1 MAENRTLAQKSE
13 MMRFFKLYGLNL
25 RSDVASYLCQ
35 LLEPLPQE
43 EHTQWVEAV
52 IEALQ
57 KLPITS
63 DQITK
68 EAIYRAAEDAG
79 NVQNV
84 NPDSA
89 LEVIDVFK
97 IPRLTYD
104 VDKRKFIIEP
114 AGALD
119 LHGKAA
125 DKATLFRNRYNII
138 HQRTIQH
145 ELFKQP
151 VYADADLAARTY
163 SLKKVEFLLGAS
175 CRQKKV
181 LVLGLL
187 TSLKEGKYHLED
199 DTGHIELDLSNA
211 SFHSGLFTVNCF
223 VLVEGCYEDNV
234 LHAEAVGLPP
244 PELPAVTRERMSMKN
259 ENYFG
264 GSARKNVKT
273 DPQLH
278 QLEKEN
284 GEAMFVVLSDVWL
297 DKLEV
302 MEKLRVLFSGYA
314 QVPPTAFILCGNF
327 FSEWQSRKKLEE
339 MQKAFTALGNLIA
352 EFPDL
357 AANTRFIFVPGPS
370 DPGPSTSFPRPP
382 LPRCV
387 TEPLRKKVRSAVF
400 ATNPCRLVYCTQ
412 EMVVLREDLVGKM
425 CRNSVHFPQDCD
437 LAPHV
442 ARTIVNQCHLAPLPL
457 HTVPVYWNFDHCM
470 SLYPTPD
477 VIIIA
482 DKDKAFSTTHS
493 GTTVFNPGSFF
504 SSEFSFKVYFPSAR
518 QVEDSQISSTE
529 ET

>member
-211 SFHSGLFTVNCF
+211 SFHSGSRPREQEDCTWKLNFYKADNEKMKDLFREIHKTPTKKKKKRRPDSPTGH
-223 VLVEGCYEDNV
+223 LYSKSKSKRA
-234 LHAEAVGLPP
+234 HAASLLALPNQPPKTPQKKKTTKAPHPRASAGDLLASDTLSPNTARTTPP
-244 PELPAVTRERMSMKN
+244 P
-259 ENYFG
+259 
-264 GSARKNVKT
+264 
-273 DPQLH
+273 
-278 QLEKEN
+278 
-284 GEAMFVVLSDVWL
+284 
-297 DKLEV
+297 
-302 MEKLRVLFSGYA
+302 
-314 QVPPTAFILCGNF
+314 PP
-327 FSEWQSRKKLEE
+327 
-339 MQKAFTALGNLIA
+339 
-352 EFPDL
+352 
-357 AANTRFIFVPGPS
+357 
-370 DPGPSTSFPRPP
+370 
-382 LPRCV
+382 
-387 TEPLRKKVRSAVF
+387 
-400 ATNPCRLVYCTQ
+400 
-412 EMVVLREDLVGKM
+412 
-425 CRNSVHFPQDCD
+425 
-437 LAPHV
+437 
-442 ARTIVNQCHLAPLPL
+442 
-457 HTVPVYWNFDHCM
+457 
-470 SLYPTPD
+470 
-477 VIIIA
+477 
-482 DKDKAFSTTHS
+482 
-493 GTTVFNPGSFF
+493 PGSLNLLMQQKRT
-504 SSEFSFKVYFPSAR
+504 SRTRTVTSL
-518 QVEDSQISSTE
+518 
-529 ET
+529 